1 MHVNVALAWVVSHP
15 GIVNLQQAMFR
26 REGSTNLNAFKTRL
40 VEQEKKME
48 IYRPVDLP
56 QQ

>member
-1 MHVNVALAWVVSHP
+1 
-15 GIVNLQQAMFR
+15 MFR

-56 QQ
+56 QQWFGSLKKNKLLHWIS